1 MAAMHEAFIR
11 FAKMRRVLAFADLI
25 GDDQAGVALRLQIPG
40 VIEAR
45 RRSWRIGIDDL
56 FTLRGIQ
63 RKWVSED
70 QVGIY

>member
-45 RRSWRIGIDDL
+45 RRSRRIAVPANARRGTNSL
-56 FTLRGIQ
+56 TLL
-63 RKWVSED
+63 SS
-70 QVGIY
+70 